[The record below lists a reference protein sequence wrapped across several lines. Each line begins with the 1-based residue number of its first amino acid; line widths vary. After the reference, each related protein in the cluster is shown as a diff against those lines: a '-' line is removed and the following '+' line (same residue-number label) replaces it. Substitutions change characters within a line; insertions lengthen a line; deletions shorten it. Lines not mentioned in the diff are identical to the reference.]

1 MTVTEADLD
10 ELADRIVKMLTT
22 TDFYEG
28 MGSGISEIGKNYG
41 YLAYGFIDT
50 DSRSSREREVER
62 LIRAIHK
69 GIVSRDKIIEAITR
83 IFNIF
88 NRNVSEA
95 KKEAIYNKV
104 AGGLV
109 GGFIVSQAVMITSKR
124 IGNMPKVSTAMVYY
138 VLLLGGMMDRAIYR
152 SRSLREQNP
161 EVYSELRR
169 DDLDL
174 LFFLFEDQVEPL
186 VEAIKMRRTYGAGM
200 FNNLID
206 KVEYRMK

>member
-1 MTVTEADLD
+1 MTEADLD

-95 KKEAIYNKV
+95 KKEEIYNKV

>member
-1 MTVTEADLD
+1 MTEADLD
-10 ELADRIVKMLTT
+10 ELADRIVRMLTT

-152 SRSLREQNP
+152 SRSLREQNS